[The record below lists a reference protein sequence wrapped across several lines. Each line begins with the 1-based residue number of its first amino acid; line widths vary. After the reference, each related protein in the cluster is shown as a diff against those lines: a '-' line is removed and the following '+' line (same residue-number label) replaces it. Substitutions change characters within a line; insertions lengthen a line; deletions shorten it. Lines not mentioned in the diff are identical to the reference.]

1 MEEMS
6 SSDTHF
12 LITRW
17 TFPNLQYLLRKSSR
31 GREIN
36 EFFLLRQ
43 IHPNVFKI
51 LVEYDSRYDYRSW

>member
-1 MEEMS
+1 METDMEAM

-12 LITRW
+12 CIPH
-17 TFPNLQYLLRKSSR
+17 TFPTLEYLLRESCR
-31 GREIN
+31 GREIK

-51 LVEYDSRYDYRSW
+51 LVEYDYYEYRW